1 MGGGLIQASK
11 DAHETSQR
19 QRVKL
24 GWVHGSGQGV
34 RFANKGIMYQTVSHR
49 FPRPWT
55 KQLDAILLF
64 SSILAF
70 QSSYRFL
77 PYMIKVKN
85 NRFPQKNRKKCS
97 KLEKMQIMFFSSKNA
112 KKYFLCEMH
121 SNTGSSHDTIGD
133 IKESTEMLSRHVIF
147 TFLYSHFSV
156 CSCCGA

>member
-1 MGGGLIQASK
+1 MGGVLIQASK

-97 KLEKMQIMFFSSKNA
+97 KLEKLQIMFFSSKMPKNA
-112 KKYFLCEMH
+112 KNNFYAKCIQIRALYM
-121 SNTGSSHDTIGD
+121 SINTRWGNQAPSHVSFDFEYWI
-133 IKESTEMLSRHVIF
+133 E
-147 TFLYSHFSV
+147 Y
-156 CSCCGA
+156 CSQS